1 MNSKKKALGRGL
13 SALLSDNDN
22 SEVYNSAIPA
32 IVNISAIPLEKIETN
47 PYQPRT
53 EFEENALME
62 LANSIKEQ
70 GIIQPITVRQINQ
83 DAYQLISGERRLRA
97 AKIAG
102 LTEIPAYIRTA
113 NDNELLELALVENI
127 HREDLNAIEI
137 ALSYQRLIDECSLSQ
152 EELSEKV
159 GKNRSTITNYLRL
172 LKLPPEIQAGL
183 RDKKITMGHA
193 RALLAI
199 DNIETQ
205 LNIYHDIIAE
215 DYSVRNVEEIV
226 RNINKPIENTE
237 EVEQPIKQKPAP
249 IELEERF
256 QHLQANLREY
266 LKTDIE
272 IKRNKKGKGS
282 IIIPFH
288 SDEKLNEIV
297 GIINQSLKFINE

>member
-1 MNSKKKALGRGL
+1 MSSKKKALGRGL
-13 SALLSDNDN
+13 GALLSDNDN
-22 SEVYNSAIPA
+22 TEIYNNVPA
-32 IVNISAIPLEKIETN
+32 IVNISAIAIEKIEAN

-53 EFEENALME
+53 EFEESALLE

-70 GIIQPITVRQINQ
+70 GIIQPVTVRQINQ
-83 DAYQLISGERRLRA
+83 NAYQLISGERRLRA

-102 LTEIPAYIRTA
+102 LSEIPAYIRTA

-127 HREDLNAIEI
+127 HREDLNSIEI
-137 ALSYQRLIDECSLSQ
+137 ALSYQRLIDECNLNQ
-152 EELSEKV
+152 EELSDKI

-172 LKLPPEIQAGL
+172 LKLPIEIQIGL

-193 RALLAI
+193 RALISI
-199 DNIETQ
+199 DNTETQ

-226 RNINKPIENTE
+226 RNLNKPIENTE

-249 IELEERF
+249 IVLEERF
-256 QHLQANLREY
+256 QHLQVNLREY
-266 LKTDIE
+266 LKTEIE

-282 IIIPFH
+282 IVIPFQN
-288 SDEKLNEIV
+288 DEKLNEIV
-297 GIINQSLKFINE
+297 SIINQSFKFLND

>member
-13 SALLSDNDN
+13 GALLSDTENT
-22 SEVYNSAIPA
+22 EVYNNIPA
-32 IVNISAIPLEKIETN
+32 IINISAIPIEKIETN

-53 EFEENALME
+53 EFEEKALME

-70 GIIQPITVRQINQ
+70 GIIQPVTVRQINNNG
-83 DAYQLISGERRLRA
+83 YQLISGERRLRA

-102 LTEIPAYIRTA
+102 LSEIPAYIRTA

-127 HREDLNAIEI
+127 HREDLNSIEI
-137 ALSYQRLIDECSLSQ
+137 ALSYQRLIDECTLSQ
-152 EELSEKV
+152 EELSDKI

-172 LKLPPEIQAGL
+172 LKLPAEIQAGL

-193 RALLAI
+193 RALI
-199 DNIETQ
+199 NIENTEIQ

-226 RNINKPIENTE
+226 RNLNKPIENRE
-237 EVEQPIKQKPAP
+237 EIGQPVKQKPAP

-256 QHLQANLREY
+256 QHLQLNLREY
-266 LKTDIE
+266 LKTEIE
-272 IKRNKKGKGS
+272 IKRNKKGKGT
-282 IIIPFH
+282 IMIPFYN
-288 SDEKLNEIV
+288 DEKLNEIV
-297 GIINQSLKFINE
+297 SIINQSLKFIND